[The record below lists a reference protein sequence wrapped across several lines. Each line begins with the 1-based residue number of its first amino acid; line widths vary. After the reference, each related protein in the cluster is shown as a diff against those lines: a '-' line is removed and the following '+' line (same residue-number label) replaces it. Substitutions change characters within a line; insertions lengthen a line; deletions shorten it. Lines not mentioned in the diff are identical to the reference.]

1 MKYIEPVKSV
11 VLFLLV
17 VLSVVLTFM
26 IWTYT
31 PDYKYIEKTEGKEEI
46 LIGPQKKMADVIRP
60 YKAIYRFDK
69 EFTGTVSNGVMEDI
83 MQTFEGWN
91 ILDLMPVNNNLTED
105 SVNEMIRTNNS
116 MTVFFTGEIPYSAF
130 NSIFQFADKELPE
143 TTFNRMII
151 DWSKYSNK
159 ELQVF
164 FISGNNKSLMRSHVS
179 LENANQFVRNIIE
192 PAKTYGTFTEVE
204 RDGFTSLYI
213 ANDKIESTKYTYF
226 IEEKPEL
233 FKDVVFTNLKNVR
246 RTDESTTTERYQDGM
261 SKMVLDSK
269 LKSLT
274 YANPAAESSIRIEPS
289 KLLKDSFEFINEHGG
304 FTDDY
309 RLVSTSTSNNQLDYQ
324 LYLHGLPIYSEQSI
338 NRITTVWGDN
348 RIFVYKR
355 PYFSFEKDISAERE
369 MKELP
374 SGTEVVEK
382 IKKLNNITLSDIDD
396 LVVGFYLTHDQSTIV
411 TVEPCWFVIRNGVS
425 TKLTPD
431 ILGGVKNGLE

>member
-31 PDYKYIEKTEGKEEI
+31 PDYKFIEQTEGKEI
-46 LIGPQKKMADVIRP
+46 LIGPQKKPEDVIRP

-69 EFTGTVSNGVMEDI
+69 EFTGTVSNGAMVDI
-83 MQTFEGWN
+83 MEAFHGWN
-91 ILDLMPVNNNLTED
+91 ILDLMPMDTNLKADTVNN
-105 SVNEMIRTNNS
+105 MIRSNNC
-116 MTVFFTGEIPYSAF
+116 MTVFFPGEIPYSAF
-130 NSIFQFADKELPE
+130 NTIFQFADKELPE

-151 DWSKYSNK
+151 DWSNYSSKY
-159 ELQVF
+159 LQVF
-164 FISGNNKSLMRSHVS
+164 FISGNNELLMRSRVS

-192 PAKTYGTFTEVE
+192 PAKTYNTFKEVE

-213 ANDKIESTKYTYF
+213 ANDKIESAKYTYF

-233 FKDVVFTNLKNVR
+233 FKNVVFTNLNNVV
-246 RTDESTTTERYQDGM
+246 RTDESATTEKYHDGM
-261 SKMVLDSK
+261 SRMVIDSK
-269 LKSLT
+269 VKSLT
-274 YANPAAESSIRIEPS
+274 YVYPAAESSVRIEPS
-289 KLLKDSFEFINEHGG
+289 KLFTDSFEFINEHGG

-309 RLVSTSTSNNQLDYQ
+309 RLASTSTSNNQLDYQ
-324 LYLHGLPIYSEQSI
+324 LYLHGLPIYSDQAI

-348 RIFVYKR
+348 RMFRYKR
-355 PYFSFEKDISAERE
+355 PYFSFEKDIPSEKE

-374 SGTEVVEK
+374 SGAEIVEK
-382 IKKLNNITLSDIDD
+382 IKKLDNIALSDIDD
-396 LVVGFYLTHDQSTIV
+396 IVVGFYLTYDQTTIV
-411 TVEPCWFVIRNGVS
+411 TLEPCWFVIRNGIS
-425 TKLTPD
+425 TKLTPE

>member
-17 VLSVVLTFM
+17 MLSVVLTFM

-31 PDYKYIEKTEGKEEI
+31 PDYKFIEQTEGKEI
-46 LIGPQKKMADVIRP
+46 LIGPQKKMEDVIRP
-60 YKAIYRFDK
+60 YKAIYHFDK

-83 MQTFEGWN
+83 MEAFKGWN
-91 ILDLMPVNNNLTED
+91 VLDLMPVNNNLPAN
-105 SVNEMIRTNNS
+105 SVNEMIRTNNC
-116 MTVFFTGEIPYSAF
+116 MTVFFAGEIPYSAF

-151 DWSKYSNK
+151 DWSNYNNK
-159 ELQVF
+159 DLQVF
-164 FISGNNKSLMRSHVS
+164 FISGNNEVLMRSRVS

-192 PAKTYGTFTEVE
+192 PAKTYGTFKEVE

-213 ANDKIESTKYTYF
+213 ANDKIESAKYTYF
-226 IEEKPEL
+226 VEEKPEL
-233 FKDVVFTNLKNVR
+233 FKNVLFTNPNNVL
-246 RTDESTTTERYQDGM
+246 RTDESATTEKYQDGM
-261 SKMVLDSK
+261 SRMVIDSK

-274 YANPAAESSIRIEPS
+274 YVYPAAESSVRIEPS
-289 KLLKDSFEFINEHGG
+289 KLLTDSFEFINEHGG

-309 RLVSTSTSNNQLDYQ
+309 RYVSTSTSNNQLDYQ
-324 LYLHGLPIYSEQSI
+324 LYLHGLPIYSEQAI

-348 RIFVYKR
+348 RIFRYKR
-355 PYFSFEKDISAERE
+355 PYFSFEKDILSEKE

-374 SGTEVVEK
+374 SGSEIVEK
-382 IKKLNNITLSDIDD
+382 IQKLKNIDLSDIDD
-396 LVVGFYLTHDQSTIV
+396 IVVGYYLTLDQNTIV
-411 TVEPCWFVIRNGVS
+411 TLEPCWFVIRNGVS
-425 TKLTPD
+425 MKLTPE

>member
-31 PDYKYIEKTEGKEEI
+31 PDYKFIEQTEGKEI
-46 LIGPQKKMADVIRP
+46 LIGPQKKPEDVIRP

-69 EFTGTVSNGVMEDI
+69 EFTGTVSNGAMVDI
-83 MQTFEGWN
+83 MEAFHGWN
-91 ILDLMPVNNNLTED
+91 ILDLMPMDTNLKADTVNN
-105 SVNEMIRTNNS
+105 MIRSNNC
-116 MTVFFTGEIPYSAF
+116 MTVFFPGEIPYSAF
-130 NSIFQFADKELPE
+130 NTIFQFADKELPE

-151 DWSKYSNK
+151 DWSNYSSKY
-159 ELQVF
+159 LQVF
-164 FISGNNKSLMRSHVS
+164 FISGNNELLMRSRVS

-192 PAKTYGTFTEVE
+192 PAKTYNTFKEVE

-213 ANDKIESTKYTYF
+213 ANDKIESAKYTYF

-233 FKDVVFTNLKNVR
+233 FKNVVFTNLNNVV
-246 RTDESTTTERYQDGM
+246 RTDESATTEKYHDGM
-261 SKMVLDSK
+261 SRMVIDSK
-269 LKSLT
+269 VKSLT
-274 YANPAAESSIRIEPS
+274 YVYPAAESSVRIEPS
-289 KLLKDSFEFINEHGG
+289 KLFTDSFEFINEHGG

-309 RLVSTSTSNNQLDYQ
+309 RLASTSTSNNQLDYQ
-324 LYLHGLPIYSEQSI
+324 LYLHGLPIYSDQAI

-348 RIFVYKR
+348 RMFRYKR
-355 PYFSFEKDISAERE
+355 PYFSFEKDIPSEKE

-374 SGTEVVEK
+374 SGAEIVEK
-382 IKKLNNITLSDIDD
+382 IKKLDHIALSDIDD
-396 LVVGFYLTHDQSTIV
+396 IVVGFYLTYDQTTIV
-411 TVEPCWFVIRNGVS
+411 TLEPCWFVIRNGIS
-425 TKLTPD
+425 TKLTPE

>member
-17 VLSVVLTFM
+17 VLSVVLTFI

-31 PDYKYIEKTEGKEEI
+31 PDYKFIEQTEGKEI
-46 LIGPQKKMADVIRP
+46 LIGPQKKPEDVIRP

-69 EFTGTVSNGVMEDI
+69 EFTGTVSNGAMVDI
-83 MQTFEGWN
+83 MDAFHGWN
-91 ILDLMPVNNNLTED
+91 ILDLMPIDTNLKAD
-105 SVNEMIRTNNS
+105 SVNNMIRSNNC
-116 MTVFFTGEIPYSAF
+116 MTVFFPGEIPYSAF
-130 NSIFQFADKELPE
+130 NTIFQFADKELPE

-151 DWSKYSNK
+151 DWSNYSSKY
-159 ELQVF
+159 LQVF
-164 FISGNNKSLMRSHVS
+164 FISGNNELLMRSRVS

-192 PAKTYGTFTEVE
+192 PAKTYGTFKEVE

-213 ANDKIESTKYTYF
+213 ANDKIESAKYTYI

-233 FKDVVFTNLKNVR
+233 FKNVVFTNLNNVV
-246 RTDESTTTERYQDGM
+246 RTDESATTEKYHDGM
-261 SKMVLDSK
+261 SRMVIDSK
-269 LKSLT
+269 VKSLT
-274 YANPAAESSIRIEPS
+274 YVYPAAESSVRIEPS
-289 KLLKDSFEFINEHGG
+289 KLFTDSFEFINEHGG

-309 RLVSTSTSNNQLDYQ
+309 RLASTSTSNNQLDYQ
-324 LYLHGLPIYSEQSI
+324 LYLHGLPIYSDQAI

-348 RIFVYKR
+348 RIFRYKR
-355 PYFSFEKDISAERE
+355 PYFSFEKDIPSEKE

-374 SGTEVVEK
+374 SGSEIVEK
-382 IKKLNNITLSDIDD
+382 IKKLNNIALSDIDD
-396 LVVGFYLTHDQSTIV
+396 IVVGFYLTYNQSTIV
-411 TVEPCWFVIRNGVS
+411 TLEPCWFVIRNGIS

>member
-17 VLSVVLTFM
+17 VLSVALTFM

-31 PDYKYIEKTEGKEEI
+31 PDYKYIEQTEGKEI
-46 LIGPQKKMADVIRP
+46 LIGPQNKVADVIRP

-69 EFTGTVSNGVMEDI
+69 EFTGTVSNSVMEDI
-83 MQTFEGWN
+83 MKTFEGWN
-91 ILDLMPVNNNLTED
+91 VLDLMSVNNNLTAD
-105 SVNEMIRTNNS
+105 SVNEMIRTNNC
-116 MTVFFTGEIPYSAF
+116 MTIFFTGEIPYSAF
-130 NSIFQFADKELPE
+130 NTIFQFADKELPE

-151 DWSKYSNK
+151 DWSTYSNK
-159 ELQVF
+159 DLQVF
-164 FISGNNKSLMRSHVS
+164 FISGNNESLMRSHIS

-192 PAKTYGTFTEVE
+192 PAKTYGTYTEVE
-204 RDGFTSLYI
+204 REGFTSLYI
-213 ANDKIESTKYTYF
+213 ANDKVESTKYTYF
-226 IEEKPEL
+226 IEEEPEL
-233 FKDVVFTNLKNVR
+233 FKDVLFTNLKNVR
-246 RTDESTTTERYQDGM
+246 RTDESATTERYQDGM

-274 YANPAAESSIRIEPS
+274 YANPAAESSLRIEPS

-304 FTDDY
+304 FSDDY

-324 LYLHGLPIYSEQSI
+324 LYIHGLPIYSEQAI
-338 NRITTVWGDN
+338 NRISTVWGDN

-369 MKELP
+369 TKELP

-382 IKKLNNITLSDIDD
+382 IKKLNNISLSDIDD
-396 LVVGFYLTHDQSTIV
+396 IVVGFYLTYDQSTIV
-411 TVEPCWFVIRNGVS
+411 TLEPCWFVIRNGVS
-425 TKLTPD
+425 TKLTPE
-431 ILGGVKNGLE
+431 IVGGVKNGLE